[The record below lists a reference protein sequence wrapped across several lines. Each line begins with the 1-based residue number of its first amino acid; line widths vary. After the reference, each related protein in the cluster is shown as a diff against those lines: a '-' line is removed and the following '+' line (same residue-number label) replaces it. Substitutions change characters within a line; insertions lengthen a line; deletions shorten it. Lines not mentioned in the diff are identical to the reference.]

1 MKYINKIKNELFCDS
16 NKGNRI
22 YIARYIFCKNSIKC
36 SKRYKSQCKFIGAI
50 LLIIGLVICYH
61 ISNEKQKEK
70 KNRIIR
76 AIVGIGILFV
86 ITNVPYLEEVGI
98 WDVNDCYKCHINN
111 M

>member
-1 MKYINKIKNELFCDS
+1 MNYFVTQIMGIGVTLPDIYSVRTALNVAKGIKVSVNVNF
-16 NKGNRI
+16 
-22 YIARYIFCKNSIKC
+22 
-36 SKRYKSQCKFIGAI
+36 FIGAI

-76 AIVGIGILFV
+76 AIVGILFV
-86 ITNVPYLEEVGI
+86 ITNVPYLEKVGI

>member
-1 MKYINKIKNELFCDS
+1 MNYFVTQIMGIGVTLPDIYSVRTALNVAKGIKVSVNVNF
-16 NKGNRI
+16 
-22 YIARYIFCKNSIKC
+22 
-36 SKRYKSQCKFIGAI
+36 FIGAI

-76 AIVGIGILFV
+76 AIVGILFV

-111 M
+111 I

>member
-1 MKYINKIKNELFCDS
+1 MNYFVTQIMGIGVTLPDIYSVRTALNVAKGIKVSVNVNF
-16 NKGNRI
+16 
-22 YIARYIFCKNSIKC
+22 
-36 SKRYKSQCKFIGAI
+36 FIGAI

-76 AIVGIGILFV
+76 AIVGILFV

>member
-1 MKYINKIKNELFCDS
+1 M
-16 NKGNRI
+16 
-22 YIARYIFCKNSIKC
+22 
-36 SKRYKSQCKFIGAI
+36 
-50 LLIIGLVICYH
+50 VICYH

-111 M
+111 I